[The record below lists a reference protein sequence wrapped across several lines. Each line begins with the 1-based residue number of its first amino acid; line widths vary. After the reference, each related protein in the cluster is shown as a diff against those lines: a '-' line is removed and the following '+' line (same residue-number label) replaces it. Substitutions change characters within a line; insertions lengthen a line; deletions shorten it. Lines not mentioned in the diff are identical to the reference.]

1 MLIPLST
8 DRPLSRPTL
17 VTFGLIAVCI
27 GVHLSRV
34 FLTRFNPAAEQW
46 LMDFGVLQGTFRA
59 AESPAAQLH
68 WWQFITYQFLHGDF
82 MHLLGNMIFLF
93 VFGPAVE
100 DRLRRWWFLAFY
112 LVGGAFAGAA
122 HLVFAAQQI
131 VGPSGDIVT
140 AVPGVLGASGS
151 IACVTGAYLVLFPLA
166 SIRVLVFFF
175 LIGVYH
181 IPAWLMIVF
190 AVAKDIWSSAWHSG
204 GGVAFEAHLGGYF
217 YGAGLAFLLLAFRV
231 LPREV
236 YDLLSMGK
244 QAHRRRVFRELASS
258 GNSPWVGD
266 AKHGVKPT
274 PSVPNP
280 KAGRITDLRAK
291 VTSEM
296 GAGNA
301 EGGTAAYAEL
311 LELAPDSLMP
321 RAMQSELAS
330 HFYKQGRHALAAQS
344 FELLLQRYP
353 SDRGASE
360 VRLMLAA
367 INARYLND
375 PVRAKS
381 LIAEA
386 RAAGVDGAGARLADQ
401 LSQDLG

>member
-17 VTFGLIAVCI
+17 VTYGLIAVCI
-27 GVHLSRV
+27 GVHLARA
-34 FLTRFNPAAEQW
+34 FLSRFNPPAEQW
-46 LMDFGVLQGTFRA
+46 LMDFGVLRGTVA
-59 AESPAAQLH
+59 TGDATVAQIH

-82 MHLLGNMIFLF
+82 MHLLGNMVFLF

-100 DRLRRWWFLAFY
+100 DRLRRWWYLPFY

-122 HLVFAAQQI
+122 HLVFAAEQI
-131 VGPSGDIVT
+131 VGPGGEVVT
-140 AVPGVLGASGS
+140 AVPGVLGASGA

-166 SIRVLVFFF
+166 SIRVLLFFF

-190 AVAKDIWSSAWHSG
+190 AVAKDMWSSAWHSG

-217 YGAGLAFLLLAFRV
+217 YGAALAFMLLAFRV

-236 YDLLSMGK
+236 YDLFSMGK

-258 GNSPWVGD
+258 GRSPWVGD
-266 AKHGVKPT
+266 AKHAVRQP
-274 PSVPNP
+274 PPVPNP
-280 KAGRITDLRAK
+280 KAGLIAELRAA
-291 VTSEM
+291 VTKEM

-301 EGGTAAYAEL
+301 ESATVAYAEL
-311 LELAPDSLMP
+311 LEVAPDSLMP

-330 HFYKQGRHALAAQS
+330 HFYKQGRHSLAAQS
-344 FELLLQRYP
+344 FELFLKRYP
-353 SDRGASE
+353 SDRGAPE

-386 RAAGVDGAGARLADQ
+386 RAAGLDGAGTSFAEQ
-401 LSQDLG
+401 LMRDLG